1 MSGLGCSNITA
12 GIAKG
17 CNDQVGGI
25 TGIHYV
31 RWQDDLVFEKDANG
45 VVVRV
50 YRESIPGFN
59 VLWYWVEADNGL
71 GNLTETYN
79 IGGTG
84 NILGFNQSLNF
95 FIPTTAEPSVYNPT
109 QSLENWVKV
118 HAAQNNLLIGVELEH
133 HQPTRSYS
141 GKSFLMGQQ
150 RPAYTNS
157 GNKQTGVAYGDNNG
171 YTIEWAANS
180 KEPMN
185 EIAYMAMHTYF
196 LTCELP
202 NNNTSFV
209 DGSIWSLEELEPY
222 EGANVRQLG
231 QTGFYPELYLMPG
244 ELLTVQALVT
254 MDWSANC
261 FTGSTF
267 TPTME
272 IDVAQDTTGTLTNQ
286 PLNYITTTYP
296 LPTAPGSA
304 TVEVKG
310 TFTNTTDEI
319 CSVFPCRIT
328 SNQDPNVS
336 MNTAPY
342 VPNIKFL
349 TITRTT

>member
-1 MSGLGCSNITA
+1 MSCSNLTS

-25 TGIHYV
+25 TGIHYT
-31 RWQDDLVFEKDANG
+31 RWYDELLFEKDANG

-50 YRESIPGFN
+50 GFDN
-59 VLWYWVEADNGL
+59 PPRNLLWYWVEADNGL

-79 IGGTG
+79 VGGTG

-95 FIPTTAEPSVYNPT
+95 FIPTTATPSVNQPT
-109 QSLENWVKV
+109 NTLQNWVRTQ
-118 HAAQNNLLIGVELEH
+118 AAQNNILIGVELEH
-133 HQPTRSYS
+133 HSP
-141 GKSFLMGQQ
+141 LMDYASKALLFGQE

-185 EIAYMAMHTYF
+185 QIAYMALHSYQ
-196 LTCELP
+196 LRCERP
-202 NNNTSFV
+202 NSSTDFY
-209 DGSIWSLEELEPY
+209 DGSYWNLEPLERF

-231 QTGFYPELYLMPG
+231 QTGLYPEYYVMPG
-244 ELLTVQALVT
+244 ELLTIQAQVT

-272 IDVAQDTTGTLTNQ
+272 IYIAQDPSGTQTSQ
-286 PLNYITTTYP
+286 PLNYLNLPLNP
-296 LPTAPGSA
+296 LPTAPG
-304 TVEVKG
+304 VNVVDVKG
-310 TFTNTTDEI
+310 TYENT
-319 CSVFPCRIT
+319 SNNPVGVFPCRIT

-336 MNTAPY
+336 MNTAPF
-342 VPNIKFL
+342 VPEIKFI
-349 TITRTT
+349 TITRTTRS